1 MANFGLS
8 VEQRETPSL
17 ERARSL
23 TSIIAQSFRVALPA
37 VVQSF
42 DPGPP
47 ATVSV
52 LIATN
57 ELVKYSEG
65 AAAISLKTEAMQL
78 PLLQDVPVVM
88 PGAGG
93 WSMTFPIQPGDE
105 CLVVFADTPLDVWFQ
120 NGGVNN
126 NPISQ
131 RRHSLSDAVA
141 IFGLRS
147 KPRGLAGYSTSSAQ
161 LRNDDGT
168 VVIDLTDDQVTVT
181 APAVAV
187 ECSGEV
193 SVQART
199 VSVEAETAT
208 VQASAVTLGSA
219 TTIDGK
225 AFLTHTHS
233 GVLTGG
239 STTGPVA

>member
-23 TSIIAQSFRVALPA
+23 ADMIAQSLRVALPA
-37 VVQSF
+37 VVRSF

-65 AAAISLKTEAMQL
+65 AAVISLKTKAMQL
-78 PLLQDVPVVM
+78 PLLQDVPVMM
-88 PGAGG
+88 PSAGG

-105 CLVVFADTPLDVWFQ
+105 CLVVFADTPLDVWLQ

-147 KPRGLAGYSTSSAQ
+147 NPRGLAGYSTTSAQ

-168 VVIDLTDDQVTVT
+168 VVIDLTDDKVTVT
-181 APAVAV
+181 APSVAV

-193 SVQART
+193 SVQAHT
-199 VSVEAETAT
+199 VSVEADTAT

-225 AFLTHTHS
+225 AFLTHLHS
-233 GVLTGG
+233 GVQGG
-239 STTGPVA
+239 LSTSGPVA